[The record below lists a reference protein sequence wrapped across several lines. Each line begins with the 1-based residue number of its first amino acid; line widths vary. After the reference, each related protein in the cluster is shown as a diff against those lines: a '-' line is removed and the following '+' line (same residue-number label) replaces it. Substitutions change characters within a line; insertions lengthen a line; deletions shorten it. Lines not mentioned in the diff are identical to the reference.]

1 VTTSR
6 LEGPADAPVV
16 VLSSS
21 LGTTLAMWEPQ
32 MPMLTERFAVLR
44 YDHPGHGEGRGA
56 PAARSVEDLA
66 RGVLAI
72 LDERGLARVSFCG
85 LSLGGTVG
93 MWLAMHA
100 PERID
105 RLVLACTSARFGLRE
120 NWLKRAAT
128 VRAEGME
135 AIADAVLALWFA
147 PATYRERPDVVQVYR
162 AMMVSAEPEGYA
174 GCCEALGD
182 WEPGETLAA
191 IRAPVLVLAGS
202 EDTPTPPEHA
212 ETIRARI
219 PGARLTV
226 LPGAGHMANV
236 EQPDG
241 FSRLLI
247 EHLTTRPAV
256 EVA

>member
-1 VTTSR
+1 VTFSR
-6 LEGPADAPVV
+6 LDGPADAPVV
-16 VLSSS
+16 VLSNS

-32 MPMLTERFAVLR
+32 MPMLAERFAVLR

-56 PAARSVEDLA
+56 TTPHSVEDLA

-72 LDERGLARVSFCG
+72 LDERELARVSFCG
-85 LSLGGTVG
+85 LSLGGAVG
-93 MWLAMHA
+93 MWLALYA

-105 RLVLACTSARFGLRE
+105 HLVLACTSARFGLRE

-135 AIADAVLALWFA
+135 AIADAVLALWFT
-147 PATYRERPDVVQVYR
+147 PQTQRERPDVVQAYR
-162 AMMVSAEPEGYA
+162 AMMVSADPEGYA

-182 WEPGETLAA
+182 WDPGEALTA
-191 IRAPVLVLAGS
+191 IRAPVLVIAGS
-202 EDTPTPPEHA
+202 DDPAAPPAQA
-212 ETIRARI
+212 EAIRDRI

-226 LPGAGHMANV
+226 LPGAGHIANV
-236 EQPDG
+236 EQPEAFG
-241 FSRLLI
+241 GLLI